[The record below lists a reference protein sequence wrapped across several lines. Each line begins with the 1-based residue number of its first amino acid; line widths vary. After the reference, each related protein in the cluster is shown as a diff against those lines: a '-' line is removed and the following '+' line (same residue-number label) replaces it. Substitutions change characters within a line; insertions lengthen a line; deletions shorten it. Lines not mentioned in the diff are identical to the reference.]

1 MTSKS
6 NKLRAQKALL
16 RKPKKRSNVVVTEK
30 IGFVDYKD
38 VNLLQRF
45 MSDRSKLRARRMNGN
60 SVQLQRDIATAVKNA
75 REMALLPY
83 TKRVSATRAP
93 RERGEYGSDDRDRDR
108 GPRRPRRDDSSSGG
122 SSSRTSAPTAQTVEV
137 SPNITAEISTDASTQ
152 GATS

>member
-16 RKPKKRSNVVVTEK
+16 RKPKKRSNVVVKEK

-60 SVQLQRDIATAVKNA
+60 NVQLQRDIATAVKNA

-83 TKRVSATRAP
+83 MKQVSAARAP
-93 RERGEYGSDDRDRDR
+93 RECGEYGSDDRDRDR
-108 GPRRPRRDDSSSGG
+108 GPRRPRRDDATP
-122 SSSRTSAPTAQTVEV
+122 RTSVTVSETV
-137 SPNITAEISTDASTQ
+137 DVAPNITAEISTEIGVDGAAS
-152 GATS
+152 

>member
-6 NKLRAQKALL
+6 NKLRAKKALL
-16 RKPKKRSNVVVTEK
+16 RKPKKRPNMMVQEK
-30 IGFVDYKD
+30 VGFVDYKD

-60 SVQLQRDIATAVKNA
+60 SVQQQRDIATAVKNA

-93 RERGEYGSDDRDRDR
+93 RERGEFGSDDRGRDR
-108 GPRRPRRDDSSSGG
+108 GPRRSRRDEGAGDS
-122 SSSRTSAPTAQTVEV
+122 TQV
-137 SPNITAEISTDASTQ
+137 EISESVSAEVVNEATIEAIVDGAAS
-152 GATS
+152 

>member
-16 RKPKKRSNVVVTEK
+16 RKPKKRPNVMVQEK
-30 IGFVDYKD
+30 VGFVDYKD

-60 SVQLQRDIATAVKNA
+60 SVQQQRDIATAVKNA

-108 GPRRPRRDDSSSGG
+108 GPRRPRRDDSSA
-122 SSSRTSAPTAQTVEV
+122 RTASVTAPV
-137 SPNITAEISTDASTQ
+137 SVDVAPNITAELNTSVETD